1 MLRIDTTHLTAR
13 QLHHIDPLLPPTA
26 IFSPRRTID
35 LNPAD
40 CTSRDTLL
48 AWLAATAPL
57 CWYDGTIVPVHEE
70 HIARGRPCRARSCA
84 LALAL
89 RDATGE
95 PWDVTATHCH
105 ALPTV
110 ARTWY
115 IPYTLSP
122 GVRDFLARFDRVPKP
137 LIPPTTFVLRIA
149 DPEAAHHGPRPI
161 LGLYH
166 HEDDHE
172 HA

>member
-13 QLHHIDPLLPPTA
+13 QLHHVGPLLPPSTV
-26 IFSPRRTID
+26 FSPHRTID

-40 CTSRDTLL
+40 CASRDALL

-57 CWYDGTIVPVHEE
+57 WWYDGTIVPVDE
-70 HIARGRPCRARSCA
+70 HHITRGHRCRPRSCA

-89 RDATGE
+89 HDTTGE
-95 PWDVTATHCH
+95 PWDVTPTHCH
-105 ALPTV
+105 VLPTL

-115 IPYTLSP
+115 VDYALSASA
-122 GVRDFLARFDRVPKP
+122 RAFLARFDRDPKP
-137 LIPPTTFVLRIA
+137 LIRPATFVLRIRH
-149 DPEAAHHGPRPI
+149 PAAPHHGPNPT

-166 HEDDHE
+166 PEDDLH